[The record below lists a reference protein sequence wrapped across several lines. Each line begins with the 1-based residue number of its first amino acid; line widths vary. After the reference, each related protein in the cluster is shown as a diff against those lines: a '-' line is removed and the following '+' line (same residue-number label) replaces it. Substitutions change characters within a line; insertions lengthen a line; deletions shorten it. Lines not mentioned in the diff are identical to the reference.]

1 MSTFLMSI
9 RPYTDIQV
17 KCSDEIR
24 AAVSDLVVS

>member
-1 MSTFLMSI
+1 MSI
-9 RPYTDIQV
+9 RPYTDIRV